1 MACNIALQQELID
14 GVQNDVYEVCDPLP
28 TLNLTASDLSI
39 LETGNWC
46 SYQPTYDVPTYPSV
60 SDVIDIVKPQI
71 YNDLLAQFNA
81 MKLSIE
87 GNAAGTYVTNQTH
100 TNAYES
106 MSASLAT
113 HYAQTSNSI
122 TAYTSQFNAAITN
135 TNSSFATQI
144 LETEARFGNKI
155 EASTEFYQTSMA
167 SLSDTF
173 AESGVITSVTNA
185 AGEKIVSGFKAR
197 ADAEEGSSFTILA
210 DDFKIVQDVNG
221 EPLSPFRVENGVVM
235 VGEID
240 PRQPTITFMGEFE
253 TAPSSGM
260 KVNYIYKNTITG
272 NTLRWNGTAW
282 VMWLE
287 SKKAKLV
294 TVSANPVDIM
304 LKKDV
309 VYVGSSLVDLAC
321 VATNF
326 VSPSYQ
332 WQLYHSDTDSWE
344 DVATVASLSDM
355 HQHSSTSKRWRCTV
369 TDTNGDS
376 VTDYVTVN
384 VIREGTDSLNVVLGN
399 EAHTLPANS
408 SGTVTS
414 YAGSGTTFTVREGN
428 QALTF
433 TSGIP
438 GNGMYNVAL
447 VGTNITPGILYATDV
462 GVHNNMT
469 ADTASVTM
477 TFSGKKLNGDAF
489 TFTKVQSLSK
499 SKAGVAG
506 TTGVRGLDS
515 GSWSQNYGSVS
526 TPSQVEI
533 GDAFYYSTLHADK
546 YFGDNVQIT
555 NTSTTAG
562 WTKTFRWNGASWDTY
577 DFYLHGNAMIAG
589 TLSADRIVSNSLT
602 QAATK
607 KGDSYNFGTTAYG
620 SVSVLPYYK
629 YTYSV
634 SFICQNYYSP
644 YDSGRGVHVVVTFDG
659 TTIIDAVVAAGGLP
673 TIYFDTYNS
682 TGSTVDKQYTFFCGK
697 ADASNWSTSS
707 PSPTYSIYAL
717 GLFYAK

>member
-28 TLNLTASDLSI
+28 TLNLTASDLNI

-46 SYQPTYDVPTYPSV
+46 SYQPTYDVPTYPNV
-60 SDVIDIVKPQI
+60 SDVIDTVKPQI

-87 GNAAGTYVTNQTH
+87 GNAAGTYVTNETH

-106 MSASLAT
+106 MSASLAA

-122 TAYTSQFNAAITN
+122 TAYTSQFNAAIAN

-185 AGEKIVSGFKAR
+185 AGEKIISGFKAR
-197 ADAEEGSSFTILA
+197 ADAETGSSFTILA

-221 EPLSPFRVENGVVM
+221 EPLSPFRVANGVVM

-240 PRQPTITFMGEFE
+240 PSQPTITFMGEFA

-260 KVNYIYKNTITG
+260 KVNYIYKNTLSGSTY
-272 NTLRWNGTAW
+272 RWNGTAW

-294 TVSANPVDIM
+294 TVSANPQTIV
-304 LKKDV
+304 LKKDT
-309 VYVGSSLVDLAC
+309 VYVGSTLVELTC
-321 VATNF
+321 VQTNF
-326 VSPSYQ
+326 VTPSYQ
-332 WQLYHSDTDSWE
+332 WQSYNTATSQWE
-344 DVATVASLSDM
+344 DSLTSSGLNTI
-355 HQHSSTSKRWRCTV
+355 HSHSVESKQWRCTV

-376 VTDYVTVN
+376 VTDYITVS
-384 VIREGTDSLNVVLGN
+384 VVREGADSINVLLGN
-399 EAHTLPANS
+399 EAHTLSANS

-414 YAGSGTTFTVREGN
+414 YAGSGTTFSVREGN

-433 TSGIP
+433 TSGTP

-447 VGTNITPGILYATDV
+447 AGTNITPGILYATDV
-462 GVHNNMT
+462 GDHSNMT
-469 ADTASVTM
+469 ADTATVTM
-477 TFSGKKLNGDAF
+477 TFSGKKRNGDAF

-526 TPSQVEI
+526 TPSQAQI

-546 YFGDNVQIT
+546 YFGDNVTIT

-562 WTKTFRWNGASWDTY
+562 WTKTFRWNGVSWDTY
-577 DFYLHGNAMIAG
+577 EFYLHGNAMIAG

-602 QAATK
+602 HTGVKTVFGHAFGVTHY
-607 KGDSYNFGTTAYG
+607 DS
-620 SVSVLPYYK
+620 VEIPPYYK
-629 YTYSV
+629 CTYALSLV
-634 SFICQNYYSP
+634 CQNYFTD
-644 YDSGRGVHVVVTFDG
+644 YDASRGATVVITFDG
-659 TTIIDAVVAAGGLP
+659 STLFSATVAAGGLP
-673 TIYFDTYNS
+673 TVYFTAYNDS
-682 TGSTVDKQYTFFCGK
+682 ANTVNKTFTLYVAK
-697 ADASNWSTSS
+697 AGTWSTSS
-707 PSPTYSIYAL
+707 PSPTFDSYAL
-717 GLFYAK
+717 GIFYAK